1 MKILKAKNGNWC
13 VKEGRAFK
21 VEEFEPNLRKTAK
34 HFIETI
40 NFDEFLRRLKK
51 SLGIKPTARAK
62 KMIKVKAIKFG
73 GCWNIRTL
81 NDRLLMIHDYEYN
94 EEERI
99 KRR

>member
-1 MKILKAKNGNWC
+1 MKITKARNGNWC
-13 VKEGRAFK
+13 VTEGRKFK
-21 VEEFEPNLRKTAK
+21 VIEFEPNLRKTAK

-51 SLGIKPTARAK
+51 SLGIRPSAAAK

-81 NDRLLMIHDYEYN
+81 DDRLLIIHDYEYN
-94 EEERI
+94 EKERT